1 MILLREKNLQILTIK
16 ISIGLSGLRTIGPLD
31 YQADTVMSRFIFS
44 TTQPAMKLTNL
55 EVLDAST
62 HWELF
67 SGWSEIN
74 EGLPGTTTFDM
85 SRG

>member
-1 MILLREKNLQILTIK
+1 
-16 ISIGLSGLRTIGPLD
+16 
-31 YQADTVMSRFIFS
+31 MSRFIFS

-74 EGLPGTTTFDM
+74 ERLPGTTTFDM